1 MPRRLALALATLAAL
16 PVLAQEALPPPPP
29 PPAYDSAPLPP
40 PPAGTSRIERPGQ
53 ATTSRTAIPGRLEE
67 PATGRAPARLRGLD
81 GSIGDGPV
89 APAGA
94 PAAWLR
100 PDERISPWRM
110 SLASGVLGRFG
121 GFDIDR
127 DRENSKVLLYVGAQ
141 ADGSW
146 TDGYGQAVRL
156 RLRMMTGGERVIFRP
171 SDGELEAA
179 YAIGRPEFRFVA
191 ARVELG
197 RYPGLGLQVLGQ
209 VATLPSVEGTIPLAG
224 DTMRLSYLV
233 APVEMAYV
241 YYYDDAHIDHSAVVP
256 TESDEPAA
264 ATAGRL
270 RYTVLLPPAVLLSL
284 QGDLLKLWSK
294 PDLLLAGEASLGYQ
308 VLEQSVLFNLAV
320 RWSSYTRRGHAAGTE
335 ETDSELTMLGIA
347 TLMF

>member
-1 MPRRLALALATLAAL
+1 MPRRLALALAVLAAL
-16 PVLAQEALPPPPP
+16 PALAQEALPLPPP

-40 PPAGTSRIERPGQ
+40 PPAGTDRIERSAP
-53 ATTSRTAIPGRLEE
+53 ATALPDRLEE
-67 PATGRAPARLRGLD
+67 PAAGRARTRRRGVGGTL
-81 GSIGDGPV
+81 GSGPV

-100 PDERISPWRM
+100 PDEGVSPWRLA
-110 SLASGVLGRFG
+110 LASGVVGRFG
-121 GFDIDR
+121 GFDIDP
-127 DRENSKVLLYVGAQ
+127 DRNNSKVLLYVGAQ
-141 ADGSW
+141 ADGAW
-146 TDGYGQAVRL
+146 TEGYGQAVRL
-156 RLRMMTGGERVIFRP
+156 RVRMLTGGERVLFLP

-179 YAIGRPEFRFVA
+179 YAIGRPEFRFVVG
-191 ARVELG
+191 RVELG

-209 VATLPSVEGTIPLAG
+209 LATLPTVEGTLALGG

-241 YYYDDAHIDHSAVVP
+241 YYYDAAHIHHSALVP

-264 ATAGRL
+264 ASAGRL

-284 QGDLLKLWSK
+284 QGDLLKLWSR

-308 VLEQSVLFNLAV
+308 VLEQSVLFDLAV
-320 RWSSYTRRGHAAGTE
+320 RWSSFRRRGHEPGVH
-335 ETDSELTMLGIA
+335 ETDSELTLLGLA